1 MAQRSRPNVYEDF
14 QLQVERKED
23 EGANF
28 LVIHLPGFPKEQISV
43 TYVDSS
49 RTIKVQ
55 GERAVEKSKRR
66 RFDQAFPVPH
76 NCVKEKIQAA
86 FRDGILTITM
96 PKQTITQTD
105 SVQDANGNKETTPP
119 AAMSQ
124 QKATKEQNKTSPPMA
139 ASTTSSGVEKAI
151 TDQPKASMEMSPQQN
166 ANAPPKVQSTMRQE
180 EPQKK
185 AADIASSTNQAEKKT
200 AGSTSTAAVEEKEKP
215 PKKVESSFLEK
226 AKGRMETIMKTVKR
240 FGTDDYEDRQSLMN
254 LGVSVLT
261 IVALAA
267 YIAYSYRSSGQAKD

>member
-1 MAQRSRPNVYEDF
+1 MAQRSRANVNEDF

-55 GERAVEKSKRR
+55 GERALEKNKRR
-66 RFDQAFPVPH
+66 RFDQAFPVPQ
-76 NCVKEKIQAA
+76 NCVKENIQAA

-105 SVQDANGNKETTPP
+105 YVQDANGNKEATPP
-119 AAMSQ
+119 AAM
-124 QKATKEQNKTSPPMA
+124 KEQNKTSPPMA

-151 TDQPKASMEMSPQQN
+151 TDQPKASKEMSPQQN
-166 ANAPPKVQSTMRQE
+166 ANAPPMVQSTMRQE

-185 AADIASSTNQAEKKT
+185 AAAIATSTNQAEKKT
-200 AGSTSTAAVEEKEKP
+200 AGSTSTAAVEEKKP
-215 PKKVESSFLEK
+215 RKKVESSFLEK
-226 AKGRMETIMKTVKR
+226 AKGMKGMETIMKTVKR

-261 IVALAA
+261 IVALGA